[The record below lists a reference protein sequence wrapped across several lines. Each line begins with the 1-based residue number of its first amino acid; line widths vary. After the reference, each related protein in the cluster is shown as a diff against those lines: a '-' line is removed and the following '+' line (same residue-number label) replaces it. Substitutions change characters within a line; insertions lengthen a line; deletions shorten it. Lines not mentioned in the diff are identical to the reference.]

1 MQNNW
6 LHRILNYKAT
16 PPDGVWKDIAN
27 KLDAE
32 ENDSS
37 DIAAKMNA
45 FEATPPPS
53 AFTAIF
59 NELDKEN
66 DSEENLNSTEKLY
79 HYAETPPAGAWE
91 NITAALDKNE
101 AVVIP
106 INSKKNNTKF
116 IYRIAAAA
124 SLITIII
131 VTALLF
137 IKKDT
142 SEVSGVVVNTPKNN
156 VTKPITETNNNTT
169 NLPDT
174 TAPDQKINAAVA
186 LHPIRKKT
194 NSDLGIDSFNMDYV
208 KNNTVPDLATKPDA
222 GNKEMLTDNT
232 GKIPMD
238 IGLMNAPNTYVSIT
252 GPDGQSVKVS
262 SKFSNLIQYF
272 KGTNPDT
279 VENIDIIISES
290 AKWRSTIA
298 GWKDKMAN
306 NAVAP
311 SLGNFM
317 DIIELSKVLENK
329 K

>member
-6 LHRILNYKAT
+6 LHKILNYKAT

-32 ENDSS
+32 DNDSS

-45 FEATPPPS
+45 IEAAPPPS

-66 DSEENLNSTEKLY
+66 NNEENLSSTEKLY
-79 HYAETPPAGAWE
+79 QYAETPPSGTWE

-124 SLITIII
+124 SLIAIII

-137 IKKDT
+137 IKKDAT
-142 SEVSGVVVNTPKNN
+142 EVSSVVVNTPKNN
-156 VTKPITETNNNTT
+156 VTKPITETNNNTAS
-169 NLPDT
+169 LPDT
-174 TAPDQKINAAVA
+174 TTDQNTNVTVA
-186 LHPIRKKT
+186 LNPIRKKNT
-194 NSDLGIDSFNMDYV
+194 QDSVIDTYNIDYV